1 MKIKF
6 TKLPTTDGT
15 IKVSLDGGFT
25 FTDYTASDVCESG
38 ITLDDNQMFDK
49 IRIKGRANVLSNL
62 EVLKEFKIELSVG
75 EYNYDNSEKRF
86 PDSVKNITVPENT
99 TEIDSSAFYYW
110 KGIESI
116 TPPESVRAIGSN
128 AFYCCKNLKS
138 INTEN
143 IKTFGASCFE
153 GSGIEH
159 IVIPKG
165 AMICYRAFKGSGLI
179 NVTIPYTYY
188 NYLGEEMFMGCSHL
202 ESITI
207 QSVPKNIGARAF
219 MGCSSLKVINF
230 NGTEEEWNSL
240 SKGVDWNKGCPSDMV
255 INYNYQG

>member
-86 PDSVKNITVPENT
+86 PDSVKNIGRVLNLVPLQKVLGLLVLMLF
-99 TEIDSSAFYYW
+99 IV
-110 KGIESI
+110 
-116 TPPESVRAIGSN
+116 VRI
-128 AFYCCKNLKS
+128 
-138 INTEN
+138 
-143 IKTFGASCFE
+143 
-153 GSGIEH
+153 
-159 IVIPKG
+159 
-165 AMICYRAFKGSGLI
+165 
-179 NVTIPYTYY
+179 
-188 NYLGEEMFMGCSHL
+188 
-202 ESITI
+202 
-207 QSVPKNIGARAF
+207 
-219 MGCSSLKVINF
+219 LKV
-230 NGTEEEWNSL
+230 
-240 SKGVDWNKGCPSDMV
+240 
-255 INYNYQG
+255 